1 MPTMPLAPKTGEARL
16 EDVHLRDVM
25 TPNPASLPLGT
36 TVCEAGVFLAD
47 VGVAAVLVTDEGG
60 RAIGVLSRSD
70 VLKAVGAGA
79 DGVPVGEVMSP
90 AVIAVRPDADA
101 LQAFTIMARCAI
113 GRVFVADEDGTPVG
127 VVSATDL
134 LRALAARWTEQD
146 AGTESF

>member
-16 EDVHLRDVM
+16 EDVLVRDVM
-25 TPNPASLPLGT
+25 TPHPAAIPHGT
-36 TVCEAGVFLAD
+36 TVREAGVFLAD

-70 VLKAVGAGA
+70 VLKAVGTGA
-79 DGVPVGEVMSP
+79 DGAPVGEVMSP
-90 AVIAVRPDADA
+90 AVIAVGPDADA

-113 GRVFVADEDGTPVG
+113 GRVFVADEDGMPVG

-134 LRALAARWTEQD
+134 LRALAARWTEHD
-146 AGTESF
+146 AGTASF

>member
-1 MPTMPLAPKTGEARL
+1 MPPMPLAPKTGEARL
-16 EDVHLRDVM
+16 EDVLVRDVM
-25 TPNPASLPLGT
+25 TPNPASIPLGT
-36 TVCEAGVFLAD
+36 TVREAGVFLAD

-60 RAIGVLSRSD
+60 RSVGVLSRSD

-79 DGVPVGEVMSP
+79 DGAQVGEVMSP
-90 AVIAVRPDADA
+90 AVIAVQPDADA

-134 LRALAARWTEQD
+134 LRALAAHWTEHD
-146 AGTESF
+146 AGAASF

>member
-16 EDVHLRDVM
+16 EDVLVRDVM
-25 TPNPASLPLGT
+25 TPHPASLPLGT
-36 TVCEAGVFLAD
+36 TVREAGMFLAD
-47 VGVAAVLVTDEGG
+47 MGVAAVLVTDEGG

-79 DGVPVGEVMSP
+79 DGAPVEEVMSP
-90 AVIAVRPDADA
+90 AVIAVQPDADA

-134 LRALAARWTEQD
+134 LRALAARWTEHD
-146 AGTESF
+146 AGAASF